1 MGKTT
6 VKLVDFEYGAL
17 RTSFNTPPA
26 TYTKCQGLLKGFA
39 IAQDDPDAKEIES
52 ELYDSPWD
60 IIYTGKPIKMTFSL
74 VNYELSELPPLFG
87 GTYTAASYTS
97 VLAVTDTAPA
107 TAAIGDKYVAPTAK
121 KLFTATAANTWDA
134 GTALVSAT
142 AYYSKLDGKIYV
154 YDGTTVAKS
163 DTDAY
168 NENYMDSGTVFTSEH
183 EWKVTF
189 QRGFQSFIVFDGITV
204 GKTTKAADGALA
216 YEVTVTS
223 KILKIGTDTHIYK
236 ILGRKGV

>member
-6 VKLVDFEYGAL
+6 VKLVDFEYGEL

-121 KLFTATAANTWDA
+121 KLFTATAANTWDT

-154 YDGTTVAKS
+154 YDGTTVAES

-168 NENYMDSGTVFTSEH
+168 NENYMDAGTVFTSEH

-189 QRGFQSFIVFDGITV
+189 QRGFQSFIVFDGITI
-204 GKTTKAADGALA
+204 GKTTKAADGALPRRRTA
-216 YEVTVTS
+216 NS
-223 KILKIGTDTHIYK
+223 RIAAI
-236 ILGRKGV
+236 RSRS